1 MYKVLALLRAA
12 IAVVVGLLAAGLV
25 LMAGRTLA
33 FADGAGASPR
43 DLPAGAQ
50 LIVLLTWTAAGA
62 AGTWLAALI
71 ARRHGP
77 GLVTCAWIFTTVW
90 LSPGVRPAELYMQLA
105 CAAAVALAGFASIF
119 LQERYRLPARSAP
132 AGLTDAAR
140 RAGA

>member
-1 MYKVLALLRAA
+1 MSKVLAFLRAA
-12 IAVVVGLLAAGLV
+12 IAVVMGLVAAGLV

-33 FADGAGASPR
+33 FGDGAGVSPR
-43 DLPAGAQ
+43 DLPSGSQ

-62 AGTWLAALI
+62 AGTCLAGLI

-90 LSPGVRPAELYMQLA
+90 LSSGVRPAELSMQLA
-105 CAAAVALAGFASIF
+105 CAMAVALAGFAAVF
-119 LQERYRLPARSAP
+119 LQQRYGLLARSAS